1 MNDHSPRIVFRLD
14 PPLSG
19 RENMEIDEALLM
31 GARADDPI
39 VVRIYQWQE
48 PTLSLGHFQTID
60 QWKRDPR
67 VRDVAEFDQVPWVR
81 RKTGGGAILHDQ
93 EWTYSISVPSQHPRG
108 TKGHSEIL
116 YRSVHMAIRDGLN
129 ELGWPASLAEHCTC
143 SPTSREKG
151 EPFLCFQRR
160 TPVDVVVGEHKIL
173 GSAQRRHAS
182 GLLQHG
188 SFLLHSSSIF
198 PELRGLEQL
207 HTPRLTRNEWAEW
220 LETRLRM
227 GIETALAPASPPT
240 RSDTGW
246 H

>member
-1 MNDHSPRIVFRLD
+1 
-14 PPLSG
+14 
-19 RENMEIDEALLM
+19 MEIDDALLL
-31 GARADDPI
+31 GVRADDPI

-60 QWKRDPR
+60 QWKQDPR
-67 VRDVAEFDQVPWVR
+67 VRDVAEFRTIPWVR

-93 EWTYSISVPSQHPRG
+93 EWTYSITVPSQQQRA
-108 TKGHSEIL
+108 TKGHSELL
-116 YRSVHMAIRDGLN
+116 YRAIHTSIRDGLT

-160 TPVDVVVGEHKIL
+160 TPVDVVVGNHKIL
-173 GSAQRRHAS
+173 GSAQRRHAN

-188 SFLLHSSSIF
+188 SLLLHSSSIY

-207 HTPRLTRNEWAEW
+207 YATRFSRADWAEW
-220 LETRLRM
+220 LEGRLRM
-227 GIETALAPASPPT
+227 AIRAAMPSAQSISGS
-240 RSDTGW
+240 
-246 H
+246 